1 MSSVQYR
8 FSTCGQPEAPILMMT
23 QLMCMGPAEPLSVP
37 QGQCSA
43 CVVQREGRGRGG
55 DGLFKQPTEN
65 RQHCFSAGRGKVNWS
80 DRCARSCSGLQLK
93 KKKKKKKHF
102 TLLQKQEKKR
112 KEKKRGVRAE
122 RFKTSTE
129 GYYQR
134 ACDRREAVYR

>member
-43 CVVQREGRGRGG
+43 CVVQREGRGREG

-65 RQHCFSAGRGKVNWS
+65 RQHCFLAGRGKVNWS

-93 KKKKKKKHF
+93 KKKKAFHLAPEARK
-102 TLLQKQEKKR
+102 EKKR
-112 KEKKRGVRAE
+112 KEKRSK
-122 RFKTSTE
+122 S
-129 GYYQR
+129 
-134 ACDRREAVYR
+134 REVQDFN